1 MSQTGLFFYNT
12 QTGRKESFV
21 PASRERVTA
30 YLCGPTVYAAPHIG
44 NARPAV
50 VFDVLIRLIRQ
61 KWPVCYVS
69 NITDIDDKIMRAAK
83 DTHSSPAAIAQ
94 KYEATYLRDIKKLG
108 VIPPDI
114 TPRATEHIEP
124 IIAMI
129 QALINKKHAY
139 EAEGH
144 VLFHVPSFDGY
155 GKLSGRS
162 REDMEDGARV
172 EVAPYKKDPRDFVLW
187 KPSDETQPGW
197 HSPWSRGR
205 PGWHIECSA
214 MIHTHLGAE
223 IDIHAAGQD
232 LIFPHHE
239 NERAQSV
246 CVHGGGLAR
255 FWMHNALVIMN
266 EQKMSKSTGAILRM
280 DDLCAQWPGE
290 TLRLALLMTHY
301 RQPLIWTDDTAPQA
315 QNLLDKFYGALRRL
329 KDVDA
334 AKNIA
339 ADDVYEALADD
350 LNTPKAF
357 AVLSALARRANS
369 ADDPKEC
376 ASIKA
381 EMLQSGQLLGLL
393 QADPEIWFKRD
404 QRHRVEQIE
413 KLIAARNE
421 ARTQKNFARAD
432 QIREQLDAMDVI
444 LEDKQSETI
453 WRSK

>member
-1 MSQTGLFFYNT
+1 MPIS
-12 QTGRKESFV
+12 
-21 PASRERVTA
+21 PERVTA
-30 YLCGPTVYAAPHIG
+30 YLCGPTVYGAAHIG

-83 DTHSSPAAIAQ
+83 EHDTSPAAIAQ
-94 KYEATYLRDIKKLG
+94 KYEAGYLRDIKKLG

-129 QALINKKHAY
+129 QTLINKKHAY

-155 GKLSGRS
+155 GALSRRS

-197 HSPWSRGR
+197 PSPWSRGR

-246 CVHGGGLAR
+246 CVHGGELAR

-266 EQKMSKSTGAILRM
+266 EQKMSKSTGDILRM
-280 DDLCAQWPGE
+280 GDLCAQWPGE

-334 AKNIA
+334 AKDIA
-339 ADDVYEALADD
+339 ADQVCAALGDD

-369 ADDPKEC
+369 ADEPKEC
-376 ASIKA
+376 AAIKA
-381 EMLQSGQLLGLL
+381 EMIQSGKLLGLL
-393 QADPEIWFKRD
+393 QDDPEIWF
-404 QRHRVEQIE
+404 QRAHEPRAAQIE

-421 ARTQKNFARAD
+421 AREQKNFARAD